1 MEPQRAVACGKTSKL
16 EYGGQPYSSR
26 ILAFLRLPPSP
37 EGWQKRMAEKAK
49 DPKILQ
55 ELVDENF
62 QQRWN

>member
-1 MEPQRAVACGKTSKL
+1 MEPQRAVACNTSK
-16 EYGGQPYSSR
+16 YDGQTYSSR
-26 ILAFLRLPPSP
+26 ILAFFRLPPSP

-55 ELVDENF
+55 KLGDENF